1 MKPPHDLRR
10 PAAPAAPDAPERL
23 AIVGMACRLPGAGG
37 PAELWRHVRDG
48 VESISRF
55 DEETLAASGV
65 AAELRRDPAYVP
77 ARGVIDGVELFDAE
91 LFGLTPREAEL
102 MDPQHRLFLECCF
115 AACEHAG
122 YEPQAFAGRIGVYG
136 GSGFSSYLVSNLLA
150 NREWLAAVGGLQARL
165 FNDKDFLT
173 TQVSYRLN
181 LRGPSVAVQTACSTS
196 LVALHLA
203 CQALLEGECEMALA
217 GGATAAFP
225 HRVGYLFQEGS
236 IGSPDGHCRAFDAR
250 AAGAVEGNGAGAVLV
265 RRFEDAL
272 AAGDTIHAV
281 VLATAINNDGAGKA
295 GYTAPS
301 VDSQTRV
308 VVEAL
313 RLAGVDAGTI
323 GYVEAHG
330 SGTLLG
336 DPIEVEALTR
346 AFRASTARR
355 GYCALGSVKPNL
367 GHADTAAGV
376 ASLIKTVEALRHRQ
390 LPPLLHFTTP
400 NPAIDLAASPFF
412 IPRTACEWPA
422 GEAPR
427 RAGVNSLGIG
437 GTNAHV
443 VLEEAPAP
451 PLPGPSRR
459 WQLLLLSARS
469 AAALDQVRTNL
480 AGFLGGAAAAVPGV
494 PPDGDPATG
503 APGAPGAPGAQV
515 GDTAPE
521 AVPWDSTPG
530 SPAAALADVAHTLRV
545 GRKAGRHRQA
555 LVCGNA
561 EEARRL
567 LAAGDRSRLLAAD
580 LGPAGAAA
588 APGEGRRPIAFLLPG
603 LGDQAAGS
611 SAELYASEP
620 AFRAAIDRCAELALP
635 HLGVDLRRVLYPEAA
650 APAAAAPEAAAPKSA
665 APEAAGPKSAA
676 PEVAAPAPGDGA
688 GPAAGSGLPG
698 WPPRQGAD
706 LRRLLAEE
714 PAGGELERTALAHP
728 AVFAV
733 EIALAELWREWGI
746 VPAALLGYS
755 LGELAAACLAG
766 VMSLPD
772 AMAVVAARARL
783 VEALPAGSLL
793 AVPLPDRELAA
804 LLAGSPEVALAAA
817 NGPALSVAGGSPEAV
832 AALARRLAER
842 GIACRRVAAGHA
854 FHTEAMRP
862 AADEL
867 ARLLEGMTLAPPRV
881 PFVSNL
887 TGTWISDQE
896 ATDPA
901 YWAEHLCRPVRF
913 AEGLATLLGGGPQL
927 LVEVGP
933 GQALGT
939 LARQHPARQPGQL
952 AVASLPDRRAGA
964 SEQAH
969 VLDALGRLWLAGA
982 TPDWTGFVRHERRRR
997 VPLPTYPFERRR
1009 YFVEPPPA
1017 PGDGWQPGAPGSGG
1031 QRLAGSE
1038 GGTLESLV
1046 PGQGEGG
1053 AAFGVRAPIEDWLY
1067 VPTWERAPSAASRP
1081 AAPEPALAER
1091 TPSEPTPSE
1100 LAFRE
1105 PGRSEAARS
1114 EPALPESPSLE
1125 PAYQGEATA
1134 GGPQRHWLVLLDD
1147 LGVGERLAEE
1157 LTASGEAVSSVHG
1170 RPGQP
1175 FADLGAGAYSM
1186 DPGRSKDY
1194 GELLARLR
1202 DRPPDHIVHMF
1213 SLGAPAAGE
1222 AAAATPAMARAAAAT
1237 FATAATS
1244 PATAPAA
1251 QERGFY
1257 SLLALARALGGL
1269 PFTGAER
1276 RLQLTVVTDGLF
1288 EVAGGEPLLPEK
1300 ATLLGPCRVLP
1311 QELPGATCSVVEVTL
1326 GGSLAGQAALPS
1338 AAPPALPLAAPPA
1351 LLAPVPSA
1359 APATGQAALQMTAAA
1374 GPLAAALA
1382 DELLAPQAGET
1393 EPLVALRGRRRW
1405 VRRFRRL
1412 ALPAAPPAGSG
1423 LRQHAVSVIA
1433 GGLGETGLVVAEHL
1447 FAASAARLA
1456 LLVPPDTPPRTAWT
1470 EWLGSLDESDP
1481 EARRIRRV
1489 LALEAGG
1496 CELLVV
1502 PVDLLKPGRAAAA
1515 IDRVKARFGTVH
1527 LVVNAA
1533 FAAGA
1538 GLLQWKTREQAAA
1551 VLAPAV
1557 EGTLA
1562 LAAATEDM
1570 ALDGFALFGSNTAA
1584 TGGFGQSDTAA
1595 AAAFMDAFAHARESA
1610 GAPFTQAIDW
1620 GLFAWQPIAVDDET
1634 IAAQLRAGLA
1644 AYGIGAGDCARVL
1657 DRALGSRLPQV
1668 TVSTQDLAAVT
1679 AQLAGFGAFPTLNL
1693 AQAGQAGPPTTAGA
1707 SHPRPELPA
1716 PFAAPATAAEET
1728 MAEVWREAFGLDRVG
1743 RHDNFFDLG
1752 GNSLLA
1758 IQIVTRLNAA
1768 AGIELSMANLL
1779 AAPTI
1784 ADISLLLAP
1793 KPPAPAGGSRREGGE
1808 GAEGGD
1814 GDSRLGGDADLERL
1828 LAEIEALGEEGA
1840 ALRLAADDVRLEADG
1855 VRTAPVPDELRLA
1868 TDDVRPA
1875 AHGVRTVAVP
1885 DDMRLA
1891 PAEARLAPEDALP
1904 GRGLP

>member
-1 MKPPHDLRR
+1 
-10 PAAPAAPDAPERL
+10 
-23 AIVGMACRLPGAGG
+23 
-37 PAELWRHVRDG
+37 
-48 VESISRF
+48 
-55 DEETLAASGV
+55 
-65 AAELRRDPAYVP
+65 
-77 ARGVIDGVELFDAE
+77 
-91 LFGLTPREAEL
+91 
-102 MDPQHRLFLECCF
+102 
-115 AACEHAG
+115 
-122 YEPQAFAGRIGVYG
+122 
-136 GSGFSSYLVSNLLA
+136 
-150 NREWLAAVGGLQARL
+150 
-165 FNDKDFLT
+165 
-173 TQVSYRLN
+173 
-181 LRGPSVAVQTACSTS
+181 
-196 LVALHLA
+196 
-203 CQALLEGECEMALA
+203 
-217 GGATAAFP
+217 
-225 HRVGYLFQEGS
+225 
-236 IGSPDGHCRAFDAR
+236 
-250 AAGAVEGNGAGAVLV
+250 
-265 RRFEDAL
+265 
-272 AAGDTIHAV
+272 
-281 VLATAINNDGAGKA
+281 
-295 GYTAPS
+295 
-301 VDSQTRV
+301 
-308 VVEAL
+308 
-313 RLAGVDAGTI
+313 
-323 GYVEAHG
+323 
-330 SGTLLG
+330 
-336 DPIEVEALTR
+336 
-346 AFRASTARR
+346 
-355 GYCALGSVKPNL
+355 
-367 GHADTAAGV
+367 
-376 ASLIKTVEALRHRQ
+376 
-390 LPPLLHFTTP
+390 
-400 NPAIDLAASPFF
+400 
-412 IPRTACEWPA
+412 
-422 GEAPR
+422 
-427 RAGVNSLGIG
+427 
-437 GTNAHV
+437 
-443 VLEEAPAP
+443 
-451 PLPGPSRR
+451 
-459 WQLLLLSARS
+459 
-469 AAALDQVRTNL
+469 
-480 AGFLGGAAAAVPGV
+480 
-494 PPDGDPATG
+494 
-503 APGAPGAPGAQV
+503 
-515 GDTAPE
+515 
-521 AVPWDSTPG
+521 
-530 SPAAALADVAHTLRV
+530 
-545 GRKAGRHRQA
+545 
-555 LVCGNA
+555 
-561 EEARRL
+561 
-567 LAAGDRSRLLAAD
+567 
-580 LGPAGAAA
+580 
-588 APGEGRRPIAFLLPG
+588 
-603 LGDQAAGS
+603 
-611 SAELYASEP
+611 
-620 AFRAAIDRCAELALP
+620 
-635 HLGVDLRRVLYPEAA
+635 
-650 APAAAAPEAAAPKSA
+650 
-665 APEAAGPKSAA
+665 
-676 PEVAAPAPGDGA
+676 
-688 GPAAGSGLPG
+688 
-698 WPPRQGAD
+698 
-706 LRRLLAEE
+706 
-714 PAGGELERTALAHP
+714 
-728 AVFAV
+728 
-733 EIALAELWREWGI
+733 
-746 VPAALLGYS
+746 
-755 LGELAAACLAG
+755 
-766 VMSLPD
+766 
-772 AMAVVAARARL
+772 
-783 VEALPAGSLL
+783 
-793 AVPLPDRELAA
+793 
-804 LLAGSPEVALAAA
+804 
-817 NGPALSVAGGSPEAV
+817 
-832 AALARRLAER
+832 
-842 GIACRRVAAGHA
+842 
-854 FHTEAMRP
+854 MRP

-1134 GGPQRHWLVLLDD
+1134 GGPQRHWLLLLDD
-1147 LGVGERLAEE
+1147 LGVGERLAAE
-1157 LTASGEAVSSVHG
+1157 LAASGEAVSSVHG

-1175 FADLGAGAYSM
+1175 FADLFAGAYAM
-1186 DPGRSKDY
+1186 DPGRSEDY
-1194 GELLARLR
+1194 AELLARLR

-1269 PFTGAER
+1269 PFSGAER

-1288 EVAGGEPLLPEK
+1288 EVAGGEPLRPEK

-1311 QELPGATCSVVEVTL
+1311 QEQPAVSCTVVEL
-1326 GGSLAGQAALPS
+1326 SLHGSLAVPPALPS
-1338 AAPPALPLAAPPA
+1338 AVAPA
-1351 LLAPVPSA
+1351 LLAPVQSA
-1359 APATGQAALQMTAAA
+1359 ALATGQAALQMTAAA

-1382 DELLAPQAGET
+1382 DELLAPQAGEA

-1412 ALPAAPPAGSG
+1412 ALPAAPPPAGAG
-1423 LRQHAVSVIA
+1423 LRQHAVCVIA

-1447 FAASAARLA
+1447 FAAAAARLA

-1496 CELLVV
+1496 CELLVM

-1515 IDRVKARFGTVH
+1515 IERVKARFGAVH
-1527 LVVNAA
+1527 MVVNAA

-1551 VLAPAV
+1551 LLAPAV

-1562 LAAATEDM
+1562 LAAATEGM
-1570 ALDGFALFGSNTAA
+1570 PLDGFVLCGSNTAA

-1595 AAAFMDAFAHARESA
+1595 AAAFMDAFANARESA

-1693 AQAGQAGPPTTAGA
+1693 TQAGQAGPPTTAGA

-1716 PFAAPATAAEET
+1716 AFAAPATAAEEA
-1728 MAEVWREAFGLDRVG
+1728 MAEAWREAFGLDRVG

-1784 ADISLLLAP
+1784 AEISQLLAP
-1793 KPPAPAGGSRREGGE
+1793 APGIRKDGGE
-1808 GAEGGD
+1808 GAEGGN

-1840 ALRLAADDVRLEADG
+1840 AQRLAADGVRPEADG
-1855 VRTAPVPDELRLA
+1855 VRPATDGVRPATDDVRLA
-1868 TDDVRPA
+1868 ADDVRPA

>member
-1 MKPPHDLRR
+1 LKAPRDLARA
-10 PAAPAAPDAPERL
+10 AAPAAPDAPERL
-23 AIVGMACRLPGAGG
+23 AIVGMACRLPGAGS

-65 AAELRRDPAYVP
+65 AAELRRHPAYVP
-77 ARGVIDGVELFDAE
+77 ARGVIEGVELFDAE

-115 AACEHAG
+115 EACEHAG

-150 NREWLAAVGGLQARL
+150 NREWLAALGGLQVRL

-225 HRVGYLFQEGS
+225 HRVGYLFQEGG

-250 AAGAVEGNGAGAVLV
+250 AAGAVEGNGAGVVLV
-265 RRFEDAL
+265 RRCEDAL

-313 RLAGVDAGTI
+313 RLAGVDAGTL
-323 GYVEAHG
+323 GYLEAHG

-390 LPPLLHFTTP
+390 LPPLLHFATP
-400 NPAIDLAASPFF
+400 NPALDLEASPFF

-443 VLEEAPAP
+443 VLEEAPP
-451 PLPGPSRR
+451 PPEPGPSRR

-469 AAALDQVRTNL
+469 AAALEQARANL
-480 AGFLGGAAAAVPGV
+480 AAFLESPA
-494 PPDGDPATG
+494 DPAAG
-503 APGAPGAPGAQV
+503 V
-515 GDTAPE
+515 
-521 AVPWDSTPG
+521 
-530 SPAAALADVAHTLRV
+530 PAAALADVAHTLRV

-555 LVCGNA
+555 LVCGDA

-567 LAAGDRSRLLAAD
+567 LAAGDPTRLPAAD
-580 LGPAGAAA
+580 LGPAGASPAA
-588 APGEGRRPIAFLLPG
+588 GEGRRPIAFLLPG

-611 SAELYASEP
+611 SAELYAGEP

-635 HLGVDLRRVLYPEAA
+635 HLGGDLRQVLYP
-650 APAAAAPEAAAPKSA
+650 
-665 APEAAGPKSAA
+665 
-676 PEVAAPAPGDGA
+676 PG
-688 GPAAGSGLPG
+688 AGSGLPG
-698 WPPRQGAD
+698 WPPRQTAD

-733 EIALAELWREWGI
+733 EVALAELWREWGI
-746 VPAALLGYS
+746 VPVALLGYS

-772 AMAVVAARARL
+772 AIAVVVARARM

-793 AVPLPDRELAA
+793 AVPLPARELEA

-817 NGPALSVAGGSPEAV
+817 NGPAMSVAGGPPEAV

-862 AADEL
+862 AADGL
-867 ARLLEGMTLAPPRV
+867 ARLLAGMTLAPPRV

-887 TGTWISDQE
+887 TGTWISDRE

-913 AEGLATLLGGGPQL
+913 AEGLATLLGGGSQL

-939 LARQHPARQPGQL
+939 LARQHPARLPGQL
-952 AVASLPDRRAGA
+952 SVASLPDRRAGA

-969 VLDALGRLWLAGA
+969 LLDALGRLWLGGA

-1009 YFVEPPPA
+1009 YFVEPSPA
-1017 PGDGWQPGAPGSGG
+1017 AGAGPEPSAPDAGAGG
-1031 QRLAGSE
+1031 
-1038 GGTLESLV
+1038 
-1046 PGQGEGG
+1046 P
-1053 AAFGVRAPIEDWLY
+1053 AFGPRAPLDDWLY
-1067 VPTWERAPSAASRP
+1067 VPTWERAPSAAASRS
-1081 AAPEPALAER
+1081 ALVA
-1091 TPSEPTPSE
+1091 
-1100 LAFRE
+1100 
-1105 PGRSEAARS
+1105 
-1114 EPALPESPSLE
+1114 PALPD
-1125 PAYQGEATA
+1125 EAAA
-1134 GGPQRHWLVLLDD
+1134 GGRQRHWLLLLDD
-1147 LGVGERLAEE
+1147 LGIGERLAAA
-1157 LTASGEAVSSVHG
+1157 LAASGEAVSSVRA
-1170 RPGQP
+1170 RPGQA
-1175 FADLGAGAYSM
+1175 FADLGAGAYAL
-1186 DPGRSKDY
+1186 DPGRPEDY

-1202 DRPPDHIVHMF
+1202 DAPPDRIVHLF
-1213 SLGAPAAGE
+1213 SLGV
-1222 AAAATPAMARAAAAT
+1222 
-1237 FATAATS
+1237 S
-1244 PATAPAA
+1244 AA

-1257 SLLALARALGGL
+1257 SLLALARALGAL
-1269 PFTGAER
+1269 PSSGTGHR
-1276 RLQLTVVTDGLF
+1276 RHLAVVTDGLF

-1311 QELPGATCSVVEVTL
+1311 QELPGASCCVVELTL
-1326 GGSLAGQAALPS
+1326 GGSLEALE
-1338 AAPPALPLAAPPA
+1338 AVLAE
-1351 LLAPVPSA
+1351 
-1359 APATGQAALQMTAAA
+1359 
-1374 GPLAAALA
+1374 
-1382 DELLAPQAGET
+1382 ELLAPLAGEI

-1405 VRRFRRL
+1405 VRRFRPL
-1412 ALPAAPPAGSG
+1412 APPAAPAPAGAG
-1423 LRQHAVSVIA
+1423 LRQRGVCVIA
-1433 GGLGETGLVVAEHL
+1433 DGLGETGLVVAEHL
-1447 FAASAARLA
+1447 FAAAAARLA
-1456 LLVPPDTPPRTAWT
+1456 LLVPPDVPPRAAWT

-1481 EARRIRRV
+1481 AARRIRRV

-1496 CELLVV
+1496 CELLVA
-1502 PVDLLKPGRAAAA
+1502 PVDLLKPGRVAAAV
-1515 IDRVKARFGTVH
+1515 DRVKARFGAIDM
-1527 LVVNAA
+1527 VVNAA

-1557 EGTLA
+1557 AGTLA
-1562 LAAATEDM
+1562 LAAATRGM
-1570 ALDGFALFGSNTAA
+1570 ALDAFVLCGSNTAA

-1595 AAAFMDAFAHARESA
+1595 AAAFCDAFAHARESA

-1620 GLFAWQPIAVDDET
+1620 GLFAWQPVTVDDEAL
-1634 IAAQLRAGLA
+1634 AAQLRAGLA
-1644 AYGIGAGDCARVL
+1644 AYGIGAGDCGRVL
-1657 DRALGSRLPQV
+1657 ERALASGLPQV
-1668 TVSTQDLAAVT
+1668 TVSTRDLAAVT
-1679 AQLAGFGAFPTLNL
+1679 AQLAGFGAFPTINL
-1693 AQAGQAGPPTTAGA
+1693 AQAGQADPLAAGA
-1707 SHPRPELPA
+1707 FHPRPELPA
-1716 PFAAPATAAEET
+1716 AFAAPAGGAEEAI
-1728 MAEVWREAFGLDRVG
+1728 AEVWREAFGLDRVG

-1758 IQIVTRLNAA
+1758 IQIVTRLSAA
-1768 AGIELSMANLL
+1768 VGLELSMANLL

-1784 ADISLLLAP
+1784 AEISLLLAP
-1793 KPPAPAGGSRREGGE
+1793 RPPAPAGSDRQ
-1808 GAEGGD
+1808 EGGD
-1814 GDSRLGGDADLERL
+1814 GGERRAAGDADLERL
-1828 LAEIEALGEEGA
+1828 LAEIEALGEEGS
-1840 ALRLAADDVRLEADG
+1840 ALRLAAADD
-1855 VRTAPVPDELRLA
+1855 RLA
-1868 TDDVRPA
+1868 AADV
-1875 AHGVRTVAVP
+1875 
-1885 DDMRLA
+1885 
-1891 PAEARLAPEDALP
+1891 RLAPEDALP
-1904 GRGLP
+1904 GGGRRP